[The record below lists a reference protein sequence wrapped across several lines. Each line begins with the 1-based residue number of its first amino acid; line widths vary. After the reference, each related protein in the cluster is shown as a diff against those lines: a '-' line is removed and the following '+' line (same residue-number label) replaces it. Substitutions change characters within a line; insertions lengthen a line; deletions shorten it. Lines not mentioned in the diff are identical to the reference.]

1 MEKLVFQRHPVVN
14 FATNLFINCPVILQ
28 FDDDPLI
35 EIVRIQNIGFSTSIP
50 IYHSDGTYLAR
61 VIGSQMHMT
70 PEGKKAGVE
79 LAHPQGMTVCTMGNQ
94 TLFEITRTEA
104 AALKTAAELYTRT
117 GYFVKSVNTSP
128 SLLRPNGEPLQIHG
142 ITMHSNTISG
152 CRVGVWVQSN
162 GSVSIGCNPT
172 VSE

>member
-1 MEKLVFQRHPVVN
+1 MEKLVFQSHPAVN
-14 FATNLFINCPVILQ
+14 FATNLFINCPIILQ

-35 EIVRIQNIGFSTSIP
+35 EIVRIQNVGFSTSIP
-50 IYHSDGTYLAR
+50 VYHADGTYLAR

-70 PEGKKAGVE
+70 PEGKKAGIK
-79 LAHPQGMTVCTMGNQ
+79 LLHPQGMTVCSIGNQ
-94 TLFEITRTEA
+94 TLFEIARTDA

-117 GYFVKSVNTSP
+117 GYFVKYASSSP
-128 SLLRPNGEPLQIHG
+128 SLINPNGEPLQING
-142 ITMHSNTISG
+142 NTMLSNTISG

-162 GSVSIGCNPT
+162 GSVSIGCNPP